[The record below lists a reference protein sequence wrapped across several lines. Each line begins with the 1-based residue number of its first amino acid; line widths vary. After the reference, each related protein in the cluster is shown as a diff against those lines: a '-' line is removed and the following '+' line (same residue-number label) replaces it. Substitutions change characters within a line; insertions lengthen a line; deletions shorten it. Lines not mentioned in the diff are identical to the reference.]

1 MREMTYA
8 EALAEAVY
16 DSLADDPAVTLVWGS
31 MMGLAGA
38 KLMAPVRNDFADR
51 ILDPPISEAALA
63 GIGVGAALA
72 GARPIIPFGTASFM
86 FRAWDQILHEAG
98 VARYMSNGAATAPM
112 VFHALHGIRGG
123 GAPQHSQSPQ
133 AMAWNAPG
141 IEIVLASTPAD
152 IKGLFR
158 SAVKSDNPT
167 VVLDHAR
174 LMGIKGPVP
183 DGDYDIPFGV
193 ADIKRKGGDVT
204 VVATSWQV
212 HTALAAAEVL
222 ARDGI
227 EAEIVDLRTLVPLDT
242 EAILAS
248 LLGTGRLV
256 VVDECAP
263 RCSVASE
270 IAATVAEEGF
280 DLLKAP
286 IRRVMRADAPVPFSP
301 TLEDRMSPRP
311 ADVVDAVRS
320 VMG

>member
-8 EALAEAVY
+8 EALAEAIY
-16 DSLADDPAVTLVWGS
+16 DSMADDPTVALVWGS

-51 ILDPPISEAALA
+51 ILDPPISEAGIA

-86 FRAWDQILHEAG
+86 FRAWDQIIHEAG
-98 VARYMSNGAATAPM
+98 TARYMSNGAATAPM

-158 SAVKSDNPT
+158 TAVKSDNPT
-167 VVLDHAR
+167 IVFDHGK
-174 LMGIKGPVP
+174 LMGMKGPVP

-204 VVATSWQV
+204 IVATSLQV
-212 HTALAAAEVL
+212 HTALAAADEL
-222 ARDGI
+222 AKDGI

-248 LLGTGRLV
+248 LLRTGRLV
-256 VVDECAP
+256 IVDECAP

-286 IRRVMRADAPVPFSP
+286 IRRVMRMEAPVPYSP
-301 TLEDRMSPRP
+301 VLEAELSPRP
-311 ADVVDAVRS
+311 DRIVAAVRS
-320 VMG
+320 VVD